1 MAKDLAFAQETTT
14 YPYSLNV
21 YIVVNL
27 KVIEEMVSLAE

>member
-21 YIVVNL
+21 YSVVNI
-27 KVIEEMVSLAE
+27 KAIEEMVSLAE